1 MENRSPY
8 DLLQNA
14 AIPFSQL
21 TYTDRFDC
29 WREIQSVPLE
39 QRPVK
44 PAPAEQE
51 TKEEAETEA
60 VSAQPDPQE
69 ALVQAAP
76 APKAA
81 ASPAPQPAP
90 PVLKPRRNYYDG
102 IIKKHTLAS
111 HQTVFIPVTKS

>member
-14 AIPFSQL
+14 STPFSQL
-21 TYTDRFDC
+21 TYTGRFDR

-39 QRPVK
+39 QRPVET
-44 PAPAEQE
+44 APAEPQTKDE
-51 TKEEAETEA
+51 TQAEAA
-60 VSAQPDPQE
+60 SAQPV
-69 ALVQAAP
+69 VQDAP
-76 APKAA
+76 AQEDR
-81 ASPAPQPAP
+81 APSAAP
-90 PVLKPRRNYYDG
+90 PVPRPSAPALKPRRNYYDG